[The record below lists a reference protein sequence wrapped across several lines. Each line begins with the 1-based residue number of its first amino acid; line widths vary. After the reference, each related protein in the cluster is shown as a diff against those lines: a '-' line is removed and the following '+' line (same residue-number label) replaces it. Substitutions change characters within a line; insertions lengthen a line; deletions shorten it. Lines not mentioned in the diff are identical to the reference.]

1 MAEDDRWL
9 LSAWAQALA
18 AQAADLHLSSGQMP
32 LMRCRGQLVP
42 LPSGTPC
49 PAWPWPGLAAY
60 FSDAHAQRLLQGQT
74 AGEAEGAFEHP
85 TLGRAR
91 WSLARSD
98 HGLMLV
104 MRLIRG
110 QIPSLWEVQLDA
122 TLANRLLPAQGLVLI
137 TGATGSG
144 KSSTLAA
151 LVAHRQQT
159 QGGHV
164 ITLED
169 PIEFRYGDG
178 LGQRQSREQE
188 QDQSQHQ
195 GRISQREI
203 GRDSP
208 SFASALRA
216 ALRQDPDV
224 LLIGELRDAD
234 TARLALSAAETGHLV
249 LTTLHTASAV
259 GAIDRL
265 LSLFPPDE
273 QELAQALLAE
283 TLVGVLAQEL
293 IWQDGQARALREVLI
308 ATSAVRH
315 LIREHRLAQIHSVM
329 QTGSSLGM
337 QTRAQAWERG
347 GFS

>member
-18 AQAADLHLSSGQMP
+18 AQAADLHLSSGQIP

-42 LPSGTPC
+42 LPAGAPC

-60 FSDAHAQRLLQGQT
+60 FSDAAAQRLLQGRA

-91 WSLARSD
+91 WSLARTD

-110 QIPSLWEVQLDA
+110 QVPSLLDVQLDT

-151 LVAHRQQT
+151 LVEHRRHA

-169 PIEFRYGDG
+169 PIEFRYGNGNGDH
-178 LGQRQSREQE
+178 QN
-188 QDQSQHQ
+188 Q

-208 SFASALRA
+208 GFASALRA

-224 LLIGELRDAD
+224 LLIGELRDAE

-265 LSLFPPDE
+265 LSLFPSDE

-329 QTGSSLGM
+329 QTGGSLGM

>member
-18 AQAADLHLSSGQMP
+18 AQAADLHLASGQMP

-60 FSDAHAQRLLQGQT
+60 FSDAAAQRLLQGQT

-91 WSLARSD
+91 WSLARTD

-104 MRLIRG
+104 MRLIRV
-110 QIPSLWEVQLDA
+110 QVPSLQDVQLDSA
-122 TLANRLLPAQGLVLI
+122 LAHRLLPAQGLVLI

-151 LVAHRQQT
+151 LVEHRRQAH
-159 QGGHV
+159 GGHV

-169 PIEFRYGDG
+169 PIEFRYDS
-178 LGQRQSREQE
+178 RQ
-188 QDQSQHQ
+188 DQ

-265 LSLFPPDE
+265 LSLFSPDE
-273 QELAQALLAE
+273 QILAQALLAE

-315 LIREHRLAQIHSVM
+315 LIREHRLAQTHSVM
-329 QTGSSLGM
+329 QTGGSLGM